1 MAKKQSNS
9 SPSVMLRMLASSP
22 FRNTSLAQTSK
33 AMEERMHK
41 GISFCSVFRVTAI
54 GANSAVQPTI
64 ISVLK
69 MLLPTTLPIAISALP
84 FKCGRYADRQFRGR
98 RSESDDCQSDNDVG
112 YTETVG
118 LRTQLRPSVR
128 WHLIE

>member
-41 GISFCSVFRVTAI
+41 GISFAAYSGSRQSGEQCGTAYNHQCI
-54 GANSAVQPTI
+54 ENVASYD
-64 ISVLK
+64 
-69 MLLPTTLPIAISALP
+69 IADSYIRAS
-84 FKCGRYADRQFRGR
+84 FQGGRYADRQFRGR

-112 YTETVG
+112 YTETLGYGRSSV
-118 LRTQLRPSVR
+118 RPVR